1 MNFDAPQQGLSL
13 ANELIAEGHAT
24 FTFEEVEQRL
34 GKSKPATA
42 NLLKRMTRA
51 GLIDRVR
58 RGHYALRQLGML
70 GTSAAAE
77 DLAMSVSAAFKGWRI
92 AVSTTGRCRPDLK
105 SLVVH

>member
-1 MNFDAPQQGLSL
+1 MKFAAPQQGLSL

-58 RGHYALRQLGML
+58 RGHC
-70 GTSAAAE
+70 
-77 DLAMSVSAAFKGWRI
+77 LAHLSPSNR
-92 AVSTTGRCRPDLK
+92 
-105 SLVVH
+105 